1 MTTNWW
7 DIFISQIS
15 TSFQRVGETVDLFWS
30 GLASQFSLI
39 GLIDLALVIWLLW
52 WLYKKLRR
60 TELIAISPKIFILL
74 IFALLSRIFG
84 LWALFYLSSLLILII
99 LFAVAALYAPEIK
112 QILTADIK
120 IPLPAHTPKISIP
133 RVTTADSQ
141 TAIKTIVEALA
152 VLTRAQKPALFV
164 IKRDKPLTRLVENGT
179 KMNSPL
185 RSDLLID
192 FFNNGS
198 LLGRGAVIIEGNKII
213 AAGSTLMRPKA
224 RVLFNPTDPTIQRVA
239 RDLNA
244 VIVLSNRTTGDLS
257 VVCGD
262 NTYKNMALAD
272 LSKLLQN
279 ILVYHRM

>member
-1 MTTNWW
+1 M
-7 DIFISQIS
+7 
-15 TSFQRVGETVDLFWS
+15 
-30 GLASQFSLI
+30 
-39 GLIDLALVIWLLW
+39 
-52 WLYKKLRR
+52 
-60 TELIAISPKIFILL
+60 
-74 IFALLSRIFG
+74 
-84 LWALFYLSSLLILII
+84 
-99 LFAVAALYAPEIK
+99 
-112 QILTADIK
+112 
-120 IPLPAHTPKISIP
+120 
-133 RVTTADSQ
+133 
-141 TAIKTIVEALA
+141 
-152 VLTRAQKPALFV
+152 FV